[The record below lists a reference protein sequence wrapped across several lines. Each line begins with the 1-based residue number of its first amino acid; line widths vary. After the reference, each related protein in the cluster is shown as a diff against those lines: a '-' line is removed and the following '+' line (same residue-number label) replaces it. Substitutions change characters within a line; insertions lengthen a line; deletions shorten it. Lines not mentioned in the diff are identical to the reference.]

1 MTERPRCLIVTSNF
15 PPFRGGSA
23 VVYQILCEHG
33 GGAVLALAP
42 YADAES
48 MKEFPGWRAHDK
60 ESSYVIHRIKTLKTR
75 SIRSTSLLHTLW
87 LNLRFELPLKMR
99 TFRHIIEIIRRH
111 NVKIVCIGELISGG
125 WLAPV
130 CKYLLGCKTI
140 IYVHGEE
147 ITIHG
152 SEWRLPRLRRYY
164 LRMSNSIVA
173 ASSFAQ
179 KALVD
184 KMGVHESK
192 ITLIFNGVDGEK
204 FFQQPKD
211 MELMNRYG
219 LAGQRVLLS
228 VGRLVPKKGVDRTL
242 AALPSVLR
250 LHSNTHYLVVGVGP
264 YRAELEDIA
273 HRLGLSRY
281 VTFVGDVPEDEIAM
295 HYALADVFV
304 LPNRETHDGDTEGF
318 GLVFL
323 EANACG
329 VPVIAGQAGGAQ
341 DAVTDGY
348 NGLTVDGDDAAAI
361 AAAIT
366 RLLEDPGLRA
376 RLREGGLERAR
387 ESDWRSRAAQFQAL
401 CQELTVDGRISVTS

>member
-1 MTERPRCLIVTSNF
+1 M
-15 PPFRGGSA
+15 
-23 VVYQILCEHG
+23 
-33 GGAVLALAP
+33 LALAP

-111 NVKIVCIGELISGG
+111 NVKIVCIGELVSGG

-173 ASSFAQ
+173 VSSFAQ

-211 MELMNRYG
+211 LELMNRYG

-228 VGRLVPKKGVDRTL
+228 VGRLVPKK
-242 AALPSVLR
+242 
-250 LHSNTHYLVVGVGP
+250 
-264 YRAELEDIA
+264 
-273 HRLGLSRY
+273 
-281 VTFVGDVPEDEIAM
+281 
-295 HYALADVFV
+295 
-304 LPNRETHDGDTEGF
+304 
-318 GLVFL
+318 
-323 EANACG
+323 
-329 VPVIAGQAGGAQ
+329 
-341 DAVTDGY
+341 
-348 NGLTVDGDDAAAI
+348 
-361 AAAIT
+361 
-366 RLLEDPGLRA
+366 
-376 RLREGGLERAR
+376 
-387 ESDWRSRAAQFQAL
+387 
-401 CQELTVDGRISVTS
+401 